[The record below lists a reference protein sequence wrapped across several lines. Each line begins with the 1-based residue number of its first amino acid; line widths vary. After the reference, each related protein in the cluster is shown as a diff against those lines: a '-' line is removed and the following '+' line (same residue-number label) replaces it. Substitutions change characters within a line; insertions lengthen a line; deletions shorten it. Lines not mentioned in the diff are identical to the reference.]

1 MSSATIAR
9 PKAEAPQPG
18 ARRARRTR
26 RAGDVFV
33 ALAGGGLG
41 GGAGIQVATSTG
53 VSGPGGL
60 LIELSRWAGL
70 VGTYLALLVIFLVAR
85 VPVIERAVGLDRMIS
100 WHRKLGPLS
109 LLLIA
114 AHVVLVTAGYG
125 ASAAT
130 SFLEQTWIFVS
141 EYPWLLP
148 AFAGFVLMLVAGI
161 TSWRVAR
168 RRLKYETWWVT
179 HLYFYLAIALAY
191 LHQIT
196 LGQPFAAHTWARWA
210 WIGLYLITFVPLLVF
225 RVALPVWSSL
235 RHNLKVHAVVR
246 ESGDTISVWISG
258 RNLAALDVQGGQFFG
273 WRFLTRHRWW
283 QSHPYS
289 ISIGPDARYLRITVK
304 DLGDHSRGLAALK
317 PGTRVVAEGPYGLF
331 TAEERRTDRVL
342 LIAGG
347 VGIAPVRS
355 VIDDLPPHVPVDILF
370 RARRPEGLVLR
381 DELESIARSRPG
393 VRLRYLV
400 GSRREYPI
408 NARTLLHLVPDVRS
422 RDIYTCGPDAL
433 VESVRHAAEV
443 LRMPSDQIHDDSFSF
458 HSPDYYSFTTA
469 KEAVR

>member
-1 MSSATIAR
+1 MSSATLSRRTSAT
-9 PKAEAPQPG
+9 PPDP
-18 ARRARRTR
+18 ARRDRRTR
-26 RAGDVFV
+26 RAGDVAV
-33 ALAGGGLG
+33 ALAGVGLG
-41 GGAGIQVATSTG
+41 LVVGIQIATSTG
-53 VSGPGGL
+53 VEGPGAL

-70 VGTYLALLVIFLVAR
+70 LGTYLALLVIFLVAR
-85 VPVIERAVGLDRMIS
+85 VPVVERAVGMDRMIS

-109 LLLIA
+109 LVLVA

-130 SFLEQTWIFVS
+130 SFLSQSWTFVTV
-141 EYPWLLP
+141 YPWVLP
-148 AFAGFVLMLVAGI
+148 AFAGFVLMLVAGV

-168 RRLKYETWWVT
+168 RQMKYETWWVT

-196 LGQPFAAHTWARWA
+196 LGQPFATHTWARWA
-210 WIGLYLITFVPLLVF
+210 WIGLYVITFVPLVVF
-225 RVALPVWSSL
+225 RVAAPLWLSL

-246 ESGDTISVWISG
+246 ENADTISIWVSG
-258 RNLAALDVQGGQFFG
+258 RHLAALDVQGGQFFG

-289 ISIGPDARYLRITVK
+289 LSIGQDARYLRITVK
-304 DLGDHSRGLAALK
+304 DLGDHSRSLASLK
-317 PGTRVVAEGPYGLF
+317 PGTRVVAEGPYGIF
-331 TAEERRTDRVL
+331 TAEERRTDRVV

-347 VGIAPVRS
+347 VGVAPIRS
-355 VIDDLPPHVPVDILF
+355 LLDDLPKHVAVDILF
-370 RARRPEGLVLR
+370 RASHQEGLVLR
-381 DELESIARSRPG
+381 EELEAIARSRQG

-400 GSRREYPI
+400 GSRRDYPM

-433 VESVRHAAEV
+433 VEAVREASQV
-443 LRMPSDQIHDDSFSF
+443 LKMPADQVHDDSFSF
-458 HSPDYYSFTTA
+458 QSPAYYSFTTK

>member
-9 PKAEAPQPG
+9 PRAGTPQPG

-33 ALAGGGLG
+33 ALAGVGLG
-41 GGAGIQVATSTG
+41 LVAGIQVATSTG

-70 VGTYLALLVIFLVAR
+70 IGTYLALLVIFLVAR

-109 LLLIA
+109 LVLVA

-130 SFLEQTWIFVS
+130 SFLGQTRIFLS
-141 EYPWLLP
+141 EYPWVLP

-168 RRLKYETWWVT
+168 RRMTYETWWVT

-191 LHQIT
+191 LHQVT

-246 ESGDTISVWISG
+246 ESADTISVWVSG
-258 RNLAALDVQGGQFFG
+258 RNLAALDVKGGQFFG

-304 DLGDHSRGLAALK
+304 DLGDHSRGLASLK

-355 VIDDLPPHVPVDILF
+355 VIDDLPPHVPIDILF

-381 DELESIARSRPG
+381 DELEAIARSRPG

-443 LRMPSDQIHDDSFSF
+443 MRMPSDQVHDDSFSF